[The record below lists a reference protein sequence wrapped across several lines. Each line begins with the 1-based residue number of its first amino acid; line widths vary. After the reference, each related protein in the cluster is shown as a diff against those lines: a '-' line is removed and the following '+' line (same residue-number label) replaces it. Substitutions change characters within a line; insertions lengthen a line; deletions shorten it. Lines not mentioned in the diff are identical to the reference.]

1 MARIRNDP
9 DKYQTRSG
17 LLPGVKGPP
26 SPSAPRKAER
36 EEAWRSAPIDGGF
49 YIDFRRGRKD

>member
-9 DKYQTRSG
+9 DKYQSRSG
-17 LLPGVKGPP
+17 RLPGVQGSP
-26 SPSAPRKAER
+26 SPSAPRKSER

-49 YIDFRRGRKD
+49 YIDFRRG